1 MREACCERIMIASM
15 KPRSS
20 IKSPSSQYMTP
31 MRLWS
36 TLVIYSRHR

>member
-1 MREACCERIMIASM
+1 MATACCERIRIASA

-20 IKSPSSQYMTP
+20 ITSASTMYITP

-36 TLVIYSRHR
+36 TLESHSFQM